1 MMSSP
6 DKGRFRL
13 FQASKSLRAIGSLAY
28 LKLNEQL
35 CRLIK
40 PQQAVLA
47 QDTRVLLIDIPM
59 GSTMEFKQ
67 MTNYFS

>member
-1 MMSSP
+1 MSSP

-35 CRLIK
+35 CRLIS
-40 PQQAVLA
+40 A
-47 QDTRVLLIDIPM
+47 
-59 GSTMEFKQ
+59 
-67 MTNYFS
+67 